1 MFNLNKV
8 QAVIDGKKVKV
19 RSGTTI
25 LEAARQAGIEIPTL
39 CHVEGHSPTGGCRVC
54 VVEVQGSRTLAGACH
69 TPLAEGMV
77 IRTDTSTVRAVRRTV
92 VELLLT
98 GHTGD
103 CVTDPNAE
111 NCYLHN
117 LASDHEVGAPRF
129 NVKTPRFFPA
139 EEDNPYVK
147 RDLAKCILCRKCV
160 TVCRDIAGKGI
171 LSVGY
176 RGFRSKVVAGCDE
189 PLISE
194 ICREC
199 GICVEH
205 CPTGALT
212 AGPGLIVQYSRHTG
226 GSENDRRE

>member
-1 MFNLNKV
+1 
-8 QAVIDGKKVKV
+8 
-19 RSGTTI
+19 
-25 LEAARQAGIEIPTL
+25 
-39 CHVEGHSPTGGCRVC
+39 
-54 VVEVQGSRTLAGACH
+54 
-69 TPLAEGMV
+69 
-77 IRTDTSTVRAVRRTV
+77 VRAVRRAV

-117 LASDHEVGAPRF
+117 LASEHEVGAPRF
-129 NVKTPRFFPA
+129 NVKAPRFYPA
-139 EEDNPYVK
+139 EADNPYVK
-147 RDLAKCILCRKCV
+147 RNLAKCILCRKCV
-160 TVCRDIAGKGI
+160 TVCRDMAGKSI

-189 PLISE
+189 ALTSE
-194 ICREC
+194 ICRDR

-212 AGPGLIVQYSRHTG
+212 AGPELAVQPARQKE
-226 GSENDRRE
+226 GSTK